1 MSTPNLAIAH
11 IQASQDQKEVTA
23 NAGLDALDRALTATL
38 AADCSA
44 GGTITLPAA
53 DLRRHVRLVL
63 EGSPGEEFTL
73 ELADVPRLL
82 AVRNATDAEATLANT
97 AGTEAV
103 ALPAGAELMVHS
115 GPGGV
120 SGVGAAGN
128 GGVYDFGLVAFTAPP
143 PGAVMGKVVIPRALT
158 IPADFAGAHGD
169 MDAPPA
175 ADWTVGVTRNGAG
188 IGTITV
194 STSGAIAFATTGN
207 APVPVAPGDVIR
219 FIADPDDDPPESAVA
234 GVAVTIAAELD
245 Q

>member
-23 NAGLDALDRALTATL
+23 NAAFDTLDLALTATL
-38 AADCSA
+38 AVDCSA
-44 GGTITLPAA
+44 GGTITVPSA

-63 EGSPGEEFTL
+63 KGSSGEEFTL

-82 AVRNATDAEATLANT
+82 AVRNDTGAEATLTNT

-120 SGVGAAGN
+120 SGVGAAG
-128 GGVYDFGLVAFTAPP
+128 GGVYDFGFMAFTAPP

-169 MDAPPA
+169 VDAPPA

-219 FIADPDDDPPESAVA
+219 FVADPDDDPPESAVA